1 MCLSPQIRNSTL
13 GLYRYFKA
21 SSRFLINRLKSPV
34 DALCKLNMI
43 SLDDLVSSSAA
54 QISKSFSLQ
63 LCEILIF
70 PQHRSLRTKIH
81 TPTFCR
87 FRRQKLDPNI

>member
-21 SSRFLINRLKSPV
+21 SSRFIINGLKFPV
-34 DALCKLNMI
+34 DTVCKLNMI
-43 SLDDLVSSSAA
+43 NLGDLVSSSVA

-63 LCEILIF
+63 LCEILILL
-70 PQHRSLRTKIH
+70 QYRSLQTKIH
-81 TPTFCR
+81 TPY
-87 FRRQKLDPNI
+87 LL